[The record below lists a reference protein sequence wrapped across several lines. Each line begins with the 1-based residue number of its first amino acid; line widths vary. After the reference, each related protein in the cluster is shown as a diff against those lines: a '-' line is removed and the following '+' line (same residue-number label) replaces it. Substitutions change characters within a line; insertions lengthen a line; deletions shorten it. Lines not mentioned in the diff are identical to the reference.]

1 MSSNDESLF
10 NIAIATIF
18 AREMLEG
25 SLIVINYRSCII
37 MTAVDEETKKEQL
50 RAVTVAALFAA
61 FVAILVIIAAAS
73 PLWVLSNELDPNV
86 EDMIE
91 GVAKVVGAVAVLQLS
106 LKIPVWLGLYKKIPL
121 LPWRKHVV
129 RWCNGSLEEKK
140 EQDIGPTVR
149 EIRFNVAWNIWRE
162 VAECGAFLLP
172 FFLQGSLA
180 AIPISALVGVVIS
193 SFLALLIYIAN
204 HKMTSKVGIAVFM
217 SGLMLQ
223 LSVGL
228 FTHGCNEFEKVWGM
242 TKIVYEIPGQ
252 FWYDKAFPMTILR
265 PLGYSSTRTLLQICC
280 FWIWLA
286 FGLLLHYMKWR
297 NTKIALAQQIDQEQ
311 KRDVTTPRSDADEC
325 LAIDEECL
333 DTSP

>member
-1 MSSNDESLF
+1 MSSSSNDEGLF
-10 NIAIATIF
+10 SIAIATIF

-25 SLIVINYRSCII
+25 SLIVLNYRSCII
-37 MTAVDEETKKEQL
+37 MTAVDDETKKAQL

-61 FVAILVIIAAAS
+61 FVAIIVIIAAAI
-73 PLWVLSNELDPNV
+73 PLWLLSSELDPHV
-86 EDMIE
+86 EDIIE
-91 GVAKVVGAVAVLQLS
+91 GFAKVVGAVAVLQLS

-121 LPWRKHVV
+121 LPWRAHVV
-129 RWCNGSLEEKK
+129 RWCNRSFEEKK
-140 EQDIGPTVR
+140 EQDIGPTIS

-180 AIPISALVGVVIS
+180 AIPISALVGILIS
-193 SFLALLIYIAN
+193 SFLAVLIYIAN
-204 HKMTSKVGIAVFM
+204 NRMKSKIGITVFM

-242 TKIVYEIPGQ
+242 TPIVYEIPGQ
-252 FWYDKAFPMTILR
+252 FWNDHAFPMTILR
-265 PLGYSSTRTLLQICC
+265 PFGYSNTRTVLQICC

-286 FGLLLHYMKWR
+286 FGLFLHYVKWR
-297 NTKIALAQQIDQEQ
+297 NTKIALAQQIDREQ
-311 KRDVTTPRSDADEC
+311 SDIAPAGPDSETC
-325 LAIDEECL
+325 D
-333 DTSP
+333 DTCA